1 MPTGSVKAWKTLDF
15 ARINLV
21 CLRNLP
27 DLLAAWLPD
36 GRAMG
41 GEWVARNPTRDD
53 RRAGSFR
60 INMTNGRW
68 ADFATHDRG
77 GDPIS
82 LYAYLNRLGQAQAA
96 RALCDLWGGDR

>member
-1 MPTGSVKAWKTLDF
+1 MRDGWKPLNF
-15 ARINLV
+15 AGINLA

-27 DLLAAWLPD
+27 TLLAAWLPD

-60 INMTNGRW
+60 INMATGRW
-68 ADFATHDRG
+68 ADFATQDRG

-82 LYAYLNRLGQAQAA
+82 LYAYLNGLSQVQAA
-96 RALCDLWGGDR
+96 RALHELWGGDR